1 MTHLKKT
8 VLCAMLFCGS
18 GVAWSIN
25 LSQSYEA
32 ALGQDATIRAARANA
47 EAGREVLPQAKA
59 QLLPTLSASFGA
71 NSNRLSSTSPDYLGK
86 NATTDSSYPS
96 HNETLTLRQPIYRKY
111 LLDNYRLAQVVV
123 KDVDASLAVE
133 VQNLAVRVG
142 TAYFDAL
149 LAEEQHAL
157 VKAQLANYTVQLEAA
172 RKLFKGGSGTR
183 TDIDEVQS
191 RVDMNLAQELETR
204 QHIQFTRRQ
213 LQVFVNQAV
222 DNLAA
227 LDPAKLVLAQPE
239 PDRLEYWTDL
249 AERSSPELA
258 ALRARVEAA
267 ELDVEK
273 AKAGHTPTLDAVAQW
288 SRSASEN
295 TFNTQSSTDLQTLG
309 LQLTIPIYSGGGVS
323 SAVRQAQAVKER
335 FTQMLEASRRDLGV
349 RVQREFRGVT
359 EGVLRVKALEQAV
372 RSTQQAVQSSE
383 KSFQAGARTRID
395 VLNAENNKMTASRDL
410 AQARFGYMLSQL
422 RLKALVNEAD
432 ARTIEV
438 LNQQL
443 K

>member
-1 MTHLKKT
+1 M
-8 VLCAMLFCGS
+8 
-18 GVAWSIN
+18 
-25 LSQSYEA
+25 
-32 ALGQDATIRAARANA
+32 
-47 EAGREVLPQAKA
+47 
-59 QLLPTLSASFGA
+59 SASFGA
-71 NSNRLSSTSPDYLGK
+71 NSNRLSSTSPDFSGR
-86 NATTDSSYPS
+86 NTTTDFNYPS
-96 HNETLTLRQPIYRKY
+96 HNETVTLRQPIYRKY
-111 LLDNYRLAQVVV
+111 LLDNYRQAQVVV
-123 KDVDASLAVE
+123 KDLDASLAVE
-133 VQNLAVRVG
+133 LQNLAVRVG

-149 LAEEQHAL
+149 LADEQHAL

-172 RKLFKGGSGTR
+172 RRLFKGGAGTR

-191 RVDMNLAQELETR
+191 RVDMNIAQELEAR

-213 LQVFVNQAV
+213 LQVFVNQSV

-227 LDPAKLVLAQPE
+227 LDPTKLVLVLPE

-249 AERSSPELA
+249 AEQSSPELA

-273 AKAGHTPTLDAVAQW
+273 AKAGHSPTLDAVAQW

-295 TFNTQSSTDLQTLG
+295 TLNTQSSTNLLSLG
-309 LQLTIPIYSGGGVS
+309 LQLTIPIYSGGGVN
-323 SAVRQAQAVKER
+323 SAVRQAQAIKER
-335 FTQMLEASRRDLGV
+335 FTQLLEASRRDLGV

-359 EGVLRVKALEQAV
+359 EGVLRVKALEQAG
-372 RSTQQAVQSSE
+372 RSSQQAVQSSE

-395 VLNAENNKMTASRDL
+395 VLNAENNKMTTLRDL
-410 AQARFGYMLSQL
+410 AQARFAYMSSQL

-432 ARTIEV
+432 ARTIDG